1 MHKRPESFALKSL
14 ILTVGGQNRVRSATA
29 RGDCRSRTGPS
40 ARSGSPPRGAD
51 YFFFGP
57 VNFDISLETC
67 LNRYPFRR
75 TDNRI
80 CHFRSI
86 LRRFRL
92 GFDFCFYSL
101 SSIYGQTFHPIRG
114 GVGSSA
120 DFVFVPFTELVV
132 KADFYFNLSKRTTA
146 VERILRT
153 SGPAETNTSGRGD
166 RVGLP
171 GLSDGDEGFY
181 WHSGQKQMVLFL
193 TFRGILG
200 HFSGFVFSATD
211 ALPEDE
217 DFGCRL
223 AESEH
228 LRRNWYWIACR

>member
-1 MHKRPESFALKSL
+1 MEVKIESDPPQQEEIVAAEQVRPRSPAVLRAVLITSSLGLLISIFRWKLVSIVTLFVEPIIEFAIFGAFFAVFVWAL
-14 ILTVGGQNRVRSATA
+14 IFA
-29 RGDCRSRTGPS
+29 
-40 ARSGSPPRGAD
+40 
-51 YFFFGP
+51 F
-57 VNFDISLETC
+57 I
-67 LNRYPFRR
+67 PFQAFTR
-75 TDNRI
+75 
-80 CHFRSI
+80 
-86 LRRFRL
+86 RRFTP
-92 GFDFCFYSL
+92 F
-101 SSIYGQTFHPIRG
+101 
-114 GVGSSA
+114 GVA
-120 DFVFVPFTELVV
+120 LAALLIFVFVPFTELVV
-132 KADFYFNLSKRTTA
+132 KADFYFNLSKRTTV

-181 WHSGQKQMVLFL
+181 WQSGQKQMVLFL